1 MQTPDDPATTNTN
14 DSTTS
19 GAREYDD
26 YDSDDPPPLT
36 LDIAELRRR
45 ASAAF
50 SARCTDV
57 ETLTRGSFHEIC
69 ALHFDRPLHGVG
81 DGQSSC
87 IVRFSRTEECVERAR
102 GALDTMRYVREHT
115 DLPVPRVYLA
125 DLDPGNAV
133 GAQFVLMQRMPGRHL
148 FKFWHTLD
156 TDSKK
161 HVVGQIARAL
171 GQLAS
176 LKFDR
181 IGWLGSD
188 GQVGP
193 IHGDCDCGGG
203 DGDARHD
210 VRGPF
215 ASTAD
220 YLASFVS
227 EKGVRSAELRRCYR
241 DIRHELQSHLDGHKD
256 ERYLRAPYRLIHA
269 DFNGQNLLFRY
280 GGSGVV
286 NGQYSLSMAWS
297 SSAPPEL
304 TGIVDFENSYVGPL
318 YFLYEYPV
326 FVQDVDWSREQYGE
340 NKALR
345 RYFVRALRAQFAEG
359 SPGHDEARAC
369 MRNKDHALNDF
380 WRPFVPASEPE
391 ESMVSLAQEYLQK
404 LRDGTGRAYSG
415 RSDYTPDTDSEEEDD
430 GDDDDGDD
438 GDDDHAG
445 TRDVVRGRG
454 AQSGSVGI
462 PARALSFRDRQWV
475 LPNSI

>member
-1 MQTPDDPATTNTN
+1 MQAPDDPATTTNTN

-19 GAREYDD
+19 GAREHDD

-36 LDIAELRRR
+36 LDVAELKRR

-50 SARCTDV
+50 SVRCTDV

-69 ALHFDRPLHGVG
+69 ALHFDRPLHGLG

-133 GAQFVLMQRMPGRHL
+133 GAQFMLMQRMPGRHL

-161 HVVGQIARAL
+161 HVIGQIARAL
-171 GQLAS
+171 AQLAS

-181 IGWLGSD
+181 IGWLGGD

-193 IHGDCDCGGG
+193 IHGDCGGG
-203 DGDARHD
+203 DDDDDDDAQHD

-215 ASTAD
+215 ASTAE
-220 YLASFVS
+220 YLTSFVS

-241 DIRHELQSHLDGHKD
+241 DIRHELQRYLDAHED

-280 GGSGVV
+280 DGGIV
-286 NGQYSLSMAWS
+286 NGQYSTSLSAS
-297 SSAPPEL
+297 SCAPPQL

-326 FVQDVDWSREQYGE
+326 FVQDVDWSREQYAE
-340 NKALR
+340 NKVLR
-345 RYFVRALRAQFAEG
+345 RYFVRALRAQFAHR
-359 SPGHDEARAC
+359 SAAHDDARAC
-369 MRNKDHALNDF
+369 MRNKDYPLNDF
-380 WRPFVPASEPE
+380 WRLFVPVSEPE
-391 ESMVSLAQEYLQK
+391 ESMVSLAQEYLRN

-415 RSDYTPDTDSEEEDD
+415 RSDYTPDTDSEE
-430 GDDDDGDD
+430 DDDD
-438 GDDDHAG
+438 AG
-445 TRDVVRGRG
+445 TRDVGRARG
-454 AQSGSVGI
+454 AQSESVRI
-462 PARALSFRDRQWV
+462 PARILSLRNRQWV